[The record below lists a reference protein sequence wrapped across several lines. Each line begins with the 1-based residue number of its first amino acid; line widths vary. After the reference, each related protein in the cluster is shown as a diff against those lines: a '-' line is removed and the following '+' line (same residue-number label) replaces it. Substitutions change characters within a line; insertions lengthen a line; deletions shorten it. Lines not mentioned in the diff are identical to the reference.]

1 MSDPVMVDL
10 DRHLLAQEEA
20 EEQADYEE
28 LEKSRER
35 MRDVMSILSKPIE
48 LEEKARRL
56 VSLIEFE
63 VQEVID
69 ESY

>member
-10 DRHLLAQEEA
+10 DRYLLAQEEA

-28 LEKSRER
+28 LEKYRER
-35 MRDVMSILSKPIE
+35 MRDVRSILNQPLEI
-48 LEEKARRL
+48 EEKARRL

-63 VQEVID
+63 AQEELD
-69 ESY
+69 Q

>member
-10 DRHLLAQEEA
+10 DRYLLAQEQA

-28 LEKSRER
+28 LEKYRQR
-35 MRDVMSILSKPIE
+35 MRDVRNILNQPLEI
-48 LEEKARRL
+48 EEKARRL

-63 VQEVID
+63 VQEELD
-69 ESY
+69 Q

>member
-10 DRHLLAQEEA
+10 DRYLLAQEEA

-28 LEKSRER
+28 LEKYRER
-35 MRDVMSILSKPIE
+35 MRDVRSILNQSLEI
-48 LEEKARRL
+48 EEKARRL

-63 VQEVID
+63 VQEELD
-69 ESY
+69 Q

>member
-10 DRHLLAQEEA
+10 DRYLLAQEEA

-28 LEKSRER
+28 LEKCRER

>member
-10 DRHLLAQEEA
+10 DRYLLAQEQA

-28 LEKSRER
+28 LEKYRER
-35 MRDVMSILSKPIE
+35 IRDVRNILSQPLEI
-48 LEEKARRL
+48 EEKARRL

-63 VQEVID
+63 VQEELD
-69 ESY
+69 Q

>member
-10 DRHLLAQEEA
+10 DRYLLAQEQA

-28 LEKSRER
+28 LEKYRQR
-35 MRDVMSILSKPIE
+35 MRDVRNILNQPLEI
-48 LEEKARRL
+48 EEKVRRL

-63 VQEVID
+63 VQEELD
-69 ESY
+69 Q

>member
-10 DRHLLAQEEA
+10 DRYLLAQEEA
-20 EEQADYEE
+20 EEQSDYEE
-28 LEKSRER
+28 LEKYRER
-35 MRDVMSILSKPIE
+35 MRDVISILSKPIE

>member
-10 DRHLLAQEEA
+10 DRYLLAQEEA

-28 LEKSRER
+28 LEKYRER
-35 MRDVMSILSKPIE
+35 MRDVRNILNQPLEI
-48 LEEKARRL
+48 EEKARRL

-63 VQEVID
+63 VQEEID
-69 ESY
+69 Q

>member
-10 DRHLLAQEEA
+10 DRYLLAQEEA

>member
-1 MSDPVMVDL
+1 MNDPVMVDL
-10 DRHLLAQEEA
+10 DRYLLAQEEA
-20 EEQADYEE
+20 DEQADYEE
-28 LEKSRER
+28 LEKYRER
-35 MRDVMSILSKPIE
+35 MRDVISILSKPIE

-56 VSLIEFE
+56 VSLIAFE

>member
-10 DRHLLAQEEA
+10 DRYLLAQEEA

-28 LEKSRER
+28 LEKYRER
-35 MRDVMSILSKPIE
+35 MRDVRSIMNQPLEI
-48 LEEKARRL
+48 EEKARRL

-63 VQEVID
+63 VQEELD
-69 ESY
+69 Q

>member
-10 DRHLLAQEEA
+10 DRYLLAQEEA
-20 EEQADYEE
+20 EEKADYEE
-28 LEKSRER
+28 LEKYRER

>member
-10 DRHLLAQEEA
+10 DRYLLAQEQA

-28 LEKSRER
+28 LEKYRER
-35 MRDVMSILSKPIE
+35 MRDVRNILNQPLEI
-48 LEEKARRL
+48 EEKARRL

-63 VQEVID
+63 VQEELD
-69 ESY
+69 Q

>member
-10 DRHLLAQEEA
+10 DRYLLAQEEA

-28 LEKSRER
+28 LEKYRER
-35 MRDVMSILSKPIE
+35 MRDVRNILNQPLEI
-48 LEEKARRL
+48 EEKARRL

-63 VQEVID
+63 VQEELD
-69 ESY
+69 Q

>member
-1 MSDPVMVDL
+1 MNDPVMVDL
-10 DRHLLAQEEA
+10 DRYLLAQEQA

-28 LEKSRER
+28 QEKYRER
-35 MRDVMSILSKPIE
+35 MRDVTSILSKPIE

-56 VSLIEFE
+56 VNLIEFE